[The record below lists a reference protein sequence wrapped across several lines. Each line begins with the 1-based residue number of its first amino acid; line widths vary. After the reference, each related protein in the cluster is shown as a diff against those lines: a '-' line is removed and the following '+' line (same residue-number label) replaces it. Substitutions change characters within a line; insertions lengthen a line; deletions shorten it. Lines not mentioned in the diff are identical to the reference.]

1 MCETVFE
8 SECQTSF
15 DEHEI
20 MEDTPECQ
28 IMQVEKCRE
37 ETKGFRT
44 DEVCDKWPKQVRNNE
59 VDYLTKLLHIPSSH
73 NTGVHPG
80 AEGEQAVLAQDGV
93 PEEAQAGLRPGA
105 LPAGARA

>member
-1 MCETVFE
+1 MFE

-44 DEVCDKWPKQVRNNE
+44 DEVCDKWPKQVRSN
-59 VDYLTKLLHIPSSH
+59 
-73 NTGVHPG
+73 
-80 AEGEQAVLAQDGV
+80 
-93 PEEAQAGLRPGA
+93 
-105 LPAGARA
+105 